1 MIKNYYK
8 QTRQQSYVSSQK
20 RGCDF
25 HCNSKYQSKSITPN
39 KLRVQSKQSNQN
51 LKSKFRIPKGEQK
64 YFQEC
69 FPEEYTIFSINNEIY
84 FEKDIIKCKQKD
96 SQLNTTLEGSSD
108 EDPTQLQDFTLQAS
122 FNPLHYTQ
130 HQHSS
135 RFVYSNR
142 ERIFE
147 ERRTSL
153 SPMQRSLYFRNNS
166 QLQSSKRKIFD

>member
-8 QTRQQSYVSSQK
+8 QSRQSSQK
-20 RGCDF
+20 KPCEF
-25 HCNSKYQSKSITPN
+25 HCNSKSQSKSPTQN
-39 KLRVQSKQSNQN
+39 KSKTTQKQSNEIFR
-51 LKSKFRIPKGEQK
+51 SKYTMPKGELK
-64 YFQEC
+64 YYKEC
-69 FPEEYTIFSINNEIY
+69 FPEEYTIFSINNEIN

-96 SQLNTTLEGSSD
+96 SQLNTTLEGSFD
-108 EDPTQLQDFTLQAS
+108 EDQCQLQDFTLQAS
-122 FNPLHYTQ
+122 FNPMPYTQ

-135 RFVYSNR
+135 RFVYQKR

-153 SPMQRSLYFRNNS
+153 SPLQRSLYLKNNS